1 MEIGLQFYTIREY
14 CKDLAGLEESLKRTA
29 EIGYKNVQIS
39 GVCEFEPE
47 WLKEKLDKYGLKCV
61 LTLVAPAKHL
71 ADPVKVAK
79 EHDVFGCDCV
89 GLGGYWPK
97 DGEPFDNFDR
107 DYMAVAK
114 ALKENGKY
122 FMYHNHAHEFEK
134 LGDKLR
140 IEYIADTF
148 DKDLLGFTLDTFWV
162 QCGGGNP
169 AEWIEKFSGRLPC
182 IHLKDYAPKGT
193 WERKLM
199 PVGEGNLNW
208 KKIFEA
214 AEKAGV
220 KYMLVE
226 QDDCNGEDP
235 FDCAKRSYD
244 FLKSCGF

>member
-47 WLKEKLDKYGLKCV
+47 WLKEKLDKYGLECV
-61 LTLVAPAKHL
+61 LTHVAPAKLL

-122 FMYHNHAHEFEK
+122 FMYHNHAHEFES
-134 LGDKLR
+134 LA
-140 IEYIADTF
+140 I
-148 DKDLLGFTLDTFWV
+148 
-162 QCGGGNP
+162 
-169 AEWIEKFSGRLPC
+169 S
-182 IHLKDYAPKGT
+182 
-193 WERKLM
+193 
-199 PVGEGNLNW
+199 
-208 KKIFEA
+208 
-214 AEKAGV
+214 
-220 KYMLVE
+220 
-226 QDDCNGEDP
+226 
-235 FDCAKRSYD
+235 
-244 FLKSCGF
+244 